1 MTTPHLPHF
10 FTPYAPLTNPLR
22 CTGDDIG
29 EARLDLGAS
38 TMSRHVVFFNNL
50 EKDEMY
56 RRFGNSIAEILST
69 YPGR

>member
-1 MTTPHLPHF
+1 MQ
-10 FTPYAPLTNPLR
+10 
-22 CTGDDIG
+22 CTDDDIG

-38 TMSRHVVFFNNL
+38 MMSRHVMFFNNL

-56 RRFGNSIAEILST
+56 RRFGDSIAEILST

>member
-1 MTTPHLPHF
+1 
-10 FTPYAPLTNPLR
+10 
-22 CTGDDIG
+22 
-29 EARLDLGAS
+29 
-38 TMSRHVVFFNNL
+38 MSRHVVFFNNL